1 MSASRVSI
9 RVAEDD
15 AGHRLDRFVA
25 SRLDGV
31 SRAQVQALNAAGA
44 IRVNGEVRADSYS
57 LSEGETIDVDTA
69 GALAASARRE
79 PVPQSIAVPVI
90 HEDDAIVVVDKPAG
104 LVVHPAHGNWDGTLV
119 NALLGRGIAL
129 SQLGS
134 GERGDRPGV
143 VHRLDKDTSGII
155 VLAKTDRAYQ
165 SLAQQFKE
173 HLTDKMYHAIV
184 HGHVRSR
191 SISVEESIARH
202 PVHRQRMA
210 VVARGGREARTDVF
224 VVDTFHHFDYIRV
237 STHTG
242 RTHQIRVHMAHVGNP
257 LLGDSL
263 YGGRRSRGAGSTA
276 RTKTFYERLMKLMPR
291 HALHASQLSFTH
303 PEHGTRM
310 TFASALPTDMRAA
323 LEFLYR
329 EDRERELTA

>member
-1 MSASRVSI
+1 MSAARVSI

-25 SRLDGV
+25 SRLDGI
-31 SRAQVQALNAAGA
+31 SRTQVQALNAAGA
-44 IRVNGEVRADSYS
+44 IRVDGQVRADSYS
-57 LSEGETIDVDTA
+57 LTAGETIDVDTPGA
-69 GALAASARRE
+69 GAGTRRD
-79 PVPQSIAVPVI
+79 PVPQAIAIPVV
-90 HEDDAIVVVDKPAG
+90 HEDDSIVVVDKPAG

-119 NALLGRGIAL
+119 NALLGRGTTL
-129 SQLGS
+129 SSLGS

-165 SLAQQFKE
+165 SLALQFKE
-173 HLTDKMYHAIV
+173 KQTEKMYHAIV
-184 HGHVRSR
+184 HGRVRSR
-191 SISVEESIARH
+191 SITVEEPIARH

-210 VVARGGREARTDVF
+210 VVARGGRDARTDVF

-276 RTKTFYERLMKLMPR
+276 RTKTFLERLMKLMPR

-310 TFASALPTDMRAA
+310 TFASALPGDMRSA

-329 EDRERELTA
+329 EDRERELTS